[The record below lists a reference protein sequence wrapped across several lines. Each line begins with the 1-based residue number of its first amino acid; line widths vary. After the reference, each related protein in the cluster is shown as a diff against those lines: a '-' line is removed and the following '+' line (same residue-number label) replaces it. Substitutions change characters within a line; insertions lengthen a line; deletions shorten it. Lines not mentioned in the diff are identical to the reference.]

1 MNKKT
6 AAAICFFVLFLALTA
21 ALHFVDV
28 QPIGP
33 NASSVGFASLNGAFH
48 SLTGENL
55 FLYELTDILEFIP
68 FAAVLCFAVIGL
80 IQLVKRKSLLKVDP
94 DILLL
99 GCLYVAVGIVFVF
112 FELYEVNYR
121 PVLIEGVLETSY
133 PSSTTMLILT
143 VMPSA
148 AMQMQKRINNI
159 TIMICSVAI
168 CSAYTVFMVAARLI
182 SGVHW
187 LTDITGGI
195 LISAALVLLYAGLCD
210 KFGAKGRQK
219 YVCKH

>member
-6 AAAICFFVLFLALTA
+6 VTAIIFLFLFIALTA
-21 ALHFVDV
+21 TLHFVDV

-33 NASSVGFASLNGAFH
+33 LDSSVGFASLNGAFH
-48 SLTGENL
+48 GVTGENL
-55 FLYELTDILEFIP
+55 FLYELTDILEILP
-68 FAAVLCFAVIGL
+68 FVAVFCFAILGL
-80 IQLVKRKSLLKVDP
+80 VQLIKRKSLLKVDP

-99 GCLYVAVGIVFVF
+99 GCLYIAVGIVYVF

-133 PSSTTMLILT
+133 PSSTTMLVIT
-143 VMPSA
+143 VMSA
-148 AMQMQKRINNI
+148 TAIQLKKRLANRAL
-159 TIMICSVAI
+159 MICSVTFCI
-168 CSAYTVFMVAARLI
+168 VYTAFMVIGRLI

-195 LISAALVLLYAGLCD
+195 LVSAGLVFLYAGLCD
-210 KFGAKGRQK
+210 RFAKRK
-219 YVCKH
+219 AENE

>member
-6 AAAICFFVLFLALTA
+6 ATAIIFLFLFIVLTA
-21 ALHFVDV
+21 TLHFVDV

-33 NASSVGFASLNGAFH
+33 LDSSVGFASLNGAFH
-48 SLTGENL
+48 GITGENL
-55 FLYELTDILEFIP
+55 FLYELTDILEIIP
-68 FAAVLCFAVIGL
+68 FLAVFGFGLLGL
-80 IQLVKRKSLLKVDP
+80 IQLIKRKSLLKVDP

-99 GCLYVAVGIVFVF
+99 GCLYAAVGIVFVF

-133 PSSTTMLILT
+133 PSSTTMLVIT
-143 VMPSA
+143 VMSA
-148 AMQMQKRINNI
+148 AAIQLNKRIKNRAL
-159 TIMICSVAI
+159 MICSVVFCI
-168 CSAYTVFMVAARLI
+168 VYTVFMVAARLI

-195 LISAALVLLYAGLCD
+195 LVSAGLVFLYAGLCD
-210 KFGAKGRQK
+210 RFCKGK
-219 YVCKH
+219 TENE

>member
-6 AAAICFFVLFLALTA
+6 ATAICFFVLFLALKA
-21 ALHFVDV
+21 MLHFVDV

-33 NASSVGFASLNGAFH
+33 NDSSVGFASVNGAFH
-48 SLTGENL
+48 NMTGENL
-55 FLYELTDILEFIP
+55 FLYELTDILEIIP
-68 FAAVLCFAVIGL
+68 FIAVLCFAVIGL
-80 IQLVKRKSLLKVDP
+80 IQLIKRKSLLKVDP

-121 PVLIEGVLETSY
+121 PILIEGVLETSY

-148 AMQMQKRINNI
+148 AMQLQKRIKNR
-159 TIMICSVAI
+159 TIMICSVVL
-168 CSAYTVFMVAARLI
+168 CSVYTVFMVLARLI

-210 KFGAKGRQK
+210 NLGKPGRRFK
-219 YVCKH
+219 

>member
-6 AAAICFFVLFLALTA
+6 TAAICFLVLFLALTL
-21 ALHFVDV
+21 ALHFADV

-33 NASSVGFASLNGAFH
+33 NDSSVGFASLNGAFH
-48 SLTGENL
+48 SITGENL
-55 FLYELTDILEFIP
+55 FLYELTDILEIIP
-68 FAAVLCFAVIGL
+68 FIAVLCFAVIGF
-80 IQLVKRKSLLKVDP
+80 IQLVKRKNLLKVDT

-99 GCLYVAVGIVFVF
+99 GCLYAAVGIVFVL

-121 PVLIEGVLETSY
+121 PVLIEGVLEASY
-133 PSSTTMLILT
+133 PSSTTMLVLT

-148 AMQMQKRINNI
+148 AIQMQRRIKNR
-159 TIMICSVAI
+159 TLMICSVVL
-168 CSAYTVFMVAARLI
+168 CTVYTVFMVAARLI

-195 LISAALVLLYAGLCD
+195 LVSAFLVLIYADLCD
-210 KFGAKGRQK
+210 KLGKPGKRFK
-219 YVCKH
+219 